1 MTSISQN
8 IRYLPHDLNTKFYA
22 VQSYRNG
29 NRAEYVCRKENII
42 FLKLPYLVGIEDSMV
57 LKNLLLTNHIA
68 H

>member
-1 MTSISQN
+1 MLYNLIEMEIELSM
-8 IRYLPHDLNTKFYA
+8 F
-22 VQSYRNG
+22 V
-29 NRAEYVCRKENII
+29 ENII